1 MIRSIIRILFCLFL
15 IAGIAF
21 FRFAEPE
28 NIVDGFSNI
37 VEFLGKTQLTSKH
50 KLIGERYDEKD
61 DYTGCYKCTADDET
75 GQDVIYGGCSISD
88 IDLKIK
94 GRVETASGN
103 VNISVRSGSD
113 TYEIKTDENGFFED
127 KIEFDGGGS
136 YVIIQYEHFSGN
148 IDLKT
153 EYA

>member
-1 MIRSIIRILFCLFL
+1 MIKSIIRILFCLFL

-28 NIVDGFSNI
+28 NIVDGFSNV
-37 VEFLGKTQLTSKH
+37 VEFLGKTQLTSEY

-61 DYTGCYKCTADDET
+61 DYTGCYKCSADDET

-94 GRVETASGN
+94 GRVETDLGN
-103 VNISVRSGSD
+103 AKICIRCGSD

>member
-1 MIRSIIRILFCLFL
+1 MIKSIIRILFCLFL

-28 NIVDGFSNI
+28 NIVDGFSNV
-37 VEFLGKTQLTSKH
+37 VEFLGKTQLTSEY

-61 DYTGCYKCTADDET
+61 DYTGCYKCSADDET

-94 GRVETASGN
+94 GRVETDLGN
-103 VNISVRSGSD
+103 AKICIRCGSD

-127 KIEFDGGGS
+127 RIEFDGGGS
-136 YVIIQYEHFSGN
+136 YVMIQYEHFSGN

>member
-28 NIVDGFSNI
+28 NIVDGFSNV
-37 VEFLGKTQLTSKH
+37 VEFLGKTQLTSEY

-61 DYTGCYKCTADDET
+61 DYTGCYKCSADDET

-103 VNISVRSGSD
+103 VNISVRNGSD